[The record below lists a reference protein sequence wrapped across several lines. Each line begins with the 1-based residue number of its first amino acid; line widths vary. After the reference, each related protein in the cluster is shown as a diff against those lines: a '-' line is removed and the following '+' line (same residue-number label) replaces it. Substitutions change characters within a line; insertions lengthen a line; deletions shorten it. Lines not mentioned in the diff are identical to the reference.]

1 MNEMDELPDEFSRQ
15 KRKNEVE
22 AWQAAGERLIKL
34 SDSQLKQLDL
44 PEEIYDAVVE
54 AKRLTANGA
63 IRRQRQY
70 IGRLMREDE
79 DPNGIVERLQALEG
93 NARNNITKLHLV
105 ERWRD
110 RLVADENVLG
120 ELIEAYPNADMQRL
134 RSLIRNAQKEAAN
147 NKPPKSSRELFA
159 VLRELII
166 T

>member
-1 MNEMDELPDEFSRQ
+1 VNEIDELPDEFSRQ

-22 AWQAAGERLIKL
+22 AWQQAGERLIKL
-34 SDSQLKQLDL
+34 SDPQLKQLDL

-79 DPNGIVERLQALEG
+79 DPDGIVARLQALEG
-93 NARNNITKLHLV
+93 NARNQVAKMHVI

-110 RLVADENVLG
+110 RLIADENVLG
-120 ELIEAYPNADMQRL
+120 ELIEMYPNADMQRL
-134 RSLIRNAQKEAAN
+134 RSLIRNAHKEIAN

-159 VLRELII
+159 ALRELILD
-166 T
+166 